1 MIFNCSRSLPGPK
14 KPPREVL
21 TSASVGPVSSITWVG
36 HWFSIRAVLL
46 PDVVISG
53 HILVVATTWE
63 GMLLTSNMQRPKRM
77 FNILQCAGQSLQQRV
92 VQSEMST
99 GLRLKKSEIEK
110 SQKTLSFPRIPC
122 FDTL

>member
-1 MIFNCSRSLPGPK
+1 M
-14 KPPREVL
+14 
-21 TSASVGPVSSITWVG
+21 
-36 HWFSIRAVLL
+36 
-46 PDVVISG
+46 VISG
-53 HILVVATTWE
+53 HILVVANTWE

-77 FNILQCAGQSLQQRV
+77 FNILQRAGQSLQQRV

-99 GLRLKKSEIEK
+99 GLRLKKSETEK